1 MAETKK
7 QVVIRLDKD
16 LVKRIDH
23 ISVEWDKYRG
33 EAIERLLT
41 IAIQQLDKQG
51 ELQLA

>member
-1 MAETKK
+1 MAEKQ

-16 LVKRIDH
+16 LVKLIDH
-23 ISVEWDKYRG
+23 LSVDWENYRG

-51 ELQLA
+51 ELQFA